1 MKVGDVLL
9 ELALRFGVLSLIA
22 VGGATTVVPEM
33 HRWLVESTSWVSD
46 REFAQLYAIA
56 QAAPGPNVL
65 IVTLLGWKLAGLAG
79 AVVATLAIC
88 APSGLLTYGMAHVW
102 HRCRA
107 ARWRIAVQAGMAPLT
122 VGLILAT
129 GYILAR
135 AADSGWAAVAVTAA
149 TALVVLTTRVNP
161 LWLLG
166 AAGAVGAFGWL

>member
-1 MKVGDVLL
+1 MKPGDVLGD
-9 ELALRFGVLSLIA
+9 LALRFGVLSLIA

-33 HRWLVESTSWVSD
+33 HRWLVESAGWISD
-46 REFAQLYAIA
+46 PEFAQLYAIA

-88 APSGLLTYGMAHVW
+88 APSGLLTYGMAQVW
-102 HRCRA
+102 HRCRG
-107 ARWRIAVQAGMAPLT
+107 ARWRVAVQTGMAPLT

-129 GYILAR
+129 GYILAQ
-135 AADSGWAAVAVTAA
+135 AADRDWATVAVTA
-149 TALVVLTTRVNP
+149 TTTLVVLATRLNP

-166 AAGAVGAFGWL
+166 AGGVFGMLGWL